1 MAHHLWSE
9 LECGDD
15 IMPGPWPEAEADALE
30 QDEVELVVQV
40 NGKLRG
46 SIRVPKAADK
56 EAIQALA
63 IANANVQ
70 KFVSGQATKKIV
82 VVPGRLINIVV

>member
-1 MAHHLWSE
+1 
-9 LECGDD
+9 
-15 IMPGPWPEAEADALE
+15 
-30 QDEVELVVQV
+30 VELVVQV

-63 IANANVQ
+63 IANVNVQ
-70 KFVSGQATKKIV
+70 KFVSGQAIKKIV
-82 VVPGRLINIVV
+82 VVPGRLINLVV